1 MPPHRKALEWRVCKT
16 TEQLLNP
23 SQRWFL
29 ATCGGSRPP
38 GGNDQMEH
46 LREASNFRRP
56 HPGRHK
62 EPGCI
67 RGSSFLVQACQVSGG
82 NLGCCFCFT
91 PGRNLPDLRYSML
104 APSKSVPKTG
114 SSCVPQATGLGSP
127 GPNLYTPDP
136 QFSPLWSKAFL
147 RPCVGIKL
155 TQKPGDLQVC
165 LGPESGSHRCLE

>member
-1 MPPHRKALEWRVCKT
+1 MPPHWKALEWRVCKT

-104 APSKSVPKTG
+104 APSKAVPKTSG
-114 SSCVPQATGLGSP
+114 AHVS
-127 GPNLYTPDP
+127 
-136 QFSPLWSKAFL
+136 L
-147 RPCVGIKL
+147 RPQVLVLQDQTFTPLIPSFRHCGA
-155 TQKPGDLQVC
+155 KPF
-165 LGPESGSHRCLE
+165 LGRALESS

>member
-1 MPPHRKALEWRVCKT
+1 MPPHWKALEWRVCKT

-104 APSKSVPKTG
+104 APSKAVPKTG

-165 LGPESGSHRCLE
+165 LRPESGSHRCLE